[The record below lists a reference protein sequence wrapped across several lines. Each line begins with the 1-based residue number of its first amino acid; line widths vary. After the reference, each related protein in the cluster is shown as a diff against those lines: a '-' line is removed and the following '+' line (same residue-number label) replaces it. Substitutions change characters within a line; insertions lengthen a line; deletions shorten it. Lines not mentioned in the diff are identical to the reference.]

1 MERLPDHLAVIQ
13 DGNRR
18 YARERGEDPRKGHEY
33 GAETTEDFLD
43 WCLDAGIPEVT
54 LYTFSTE
61 NFERTDREL
70 RSLFDLI
77 ADKLRDLGDDDQ
89 IHDER
94 VRVEGVGEIERLPPR
109 VVEALEYVEDRTED
123 YDRLRLNVALAYGG
137 REELLNAA
145 REVLEEVR
153 AGDLSP
159 EEVTEEAVER
169 HLYVDDVDLVIRTGG
184 ERRTSNFL
192 PWQAWGGE
200 AVVEFLGCYW
210 PEFRR
215 ADLENALES
224 YGRYEAGGSADPSEI
239 KVEGPAD

>member
-43 WCLDAGIPEVT
+43 WCLDLGVPEVT

-61 NFERTDREL
+61 NFERGEREL

-77 ADKLRDLGDDDQ
+77 ADKLRELGDDEQ

-94 VRVEGVGEIERLPPR
+94 VRVEGVGEIDRLPPR
-109 VVEALEYVEDRTED
+109 VVDALDYVEGRTED
-123 YDRLRLNVALAYGG
+123 YDSLQLNVALAYGG
-137 REELLNAA
+137 REELLYAA
-145 REVLEEVR
+145 RKVLEEVER
-153 AGDLSP
+153 GELSP
-159 EEVTEEAVER
+159 EEVSEEDVER
-169 HLYVDDVDLVIRTGG
+169 HLYVDEVDLVVRTGG

-200 AVVEFLGCYW
+200 AVVEFLDCYW
-210 PEFRR
+210 PEFSR
-215 ADLENALES
+215 ADLERALETYDRVES
-224 YGRYEAGGSADPSEI
+224 RDELQPEL